1 MWRCEV
7 PLLLSATHGSA
18 DGETVQESALRDLS
32 FIMFLSIYSMMGKS
46 IIVVSCVSWRP
57 DKSEAKQKDKTCF
70 AFEKVI
76 QGEKSCPRYIG
87 GKVFVGEIKRLSP
100 IRKGNLKIPRLR

>member
-1 MWRCEV
+1 MMR
-7 PLLLSATHGSA
+7 LFKKN
-18 DGETVQESALRDLS
+18 ALRDLS
-32 FIMFLSIYSMMGKS
+32 FIMFLSIYSMMVKS

-87 GKVFVGEIKRLSP
+87 GKGFVGEIKKALSNTKRESDDSTAP
-100 IRKGNLKIPRLR
+100 MSLA